1 MRWTTTLPTWAT
13 PAGWGIR
20 TKVVA
25 LAVASVAVTGVA
37 MSGVSAWQSG
47 RFADATER
55 DISALVAEDIS
66 RTAAGVHDV
75 VSTQGASTAAKV
87 DSDLAVAQYVLARTG
102 GFGIDAGPRSAPVVW
117 EAKNQLSGEVT
128 PVALPRVMVG
138 SQWLGKNSDV
148 AVPTPVVDEIKAMTG
163 ATVTIF
169 QKTPSGD
176 FLRVATNVQA
186 ASGARAIGTFI
197 PATDP
202 DGKPN
207 PVVATVMSG
216 ETYRGNAFVVD
227 SWLVSAYAPLTGPA
241 GDVVGVLYVGVKQQ
255 NLPALRE
262 SLEGTDVGDTGHIEV
277 YGGTGTMAGTV
288 LISPDGVRDGETM
301 LEATDA
307 DGRAYVQEMVDA
319 GVGLEAGE
327 QATVRYVDPE
337 AGPTTVRLTYYAPW
351 DWVIA
356 TVARDGDFAGPVQSM
371 EDGRASMVWALVA
384 AAAMIA
390 VLGGLLAYWIGR
402 RLTAPLEQLRDRMA
416 EIADGEGDLTQRM
429 DDSRSDEV
437 GQLSGAFNRFVDKVA
452 GTVRDIGTCA
462 QDVAVA
468 AAGVSSVADGLAGR
482 AARNRDQAQ
491 GAHTTAAEISSSV
504 SAAASGAQ
512 EMGASISEIARSAA
526 DAAQVGRQAADLA
539 QQTETAIAALG
550 ASSAEIGDVV
560 KVISGVAEQ
569 TNLLALNAT
578 IEAARAGDAGKGFA
592 VVAHEVKDLAQEAA
606 KASEEIT
613 QRVQAIQA
621 DTSAAVR
628 SIAQI
633 AEVVR
638 AINDHQTTIASAVEE
653 QTATTSELTRSV
665 AAAADGA
672 GTVTS
677 TLTEVSRDAEDSAT
691 DVEQART
698 AARELDALSR
708 QLTRLLGAFTV

>member
-1 MRWTTTLPTWAT
+1 
-13 PAGWGIR
+13 
-20 TKVVA
+20 
-25 LAVASVAVTGVA
+25 
-37 MSGVSAWQSG
+37 
-47 RFADATER
+47 
-55 DISALVAEDIS
+55 
-66 RTAAGVHDV
+66 
-75 VSTQGASTAAKV
+75 
-87 DSDLAVAQYVLARTG
+87 
-102 GFGIDAGPRSAPVVW
+102 
-117 EAKNQLSGEVT
+117 
-128 PVALPRVMVG
+128 
-138 SQWLGKNSDV
+138 
-148 AVPTPVVDEIKAMTG
+148 
-163 ATVTIF
+163 
-169 QKTPSGD
+169 
-176 FLRVATNVQA
+176 
-186 ASGARAIGTFI
+186 
-197 PATDP
+197 
-202 DGKPN
+202 
-207 PVVATVMSG
+207 MSG

-241 GDVVGVLYVGVKQQ
+241 GDVIGVLYVGVKQQ
-255 NLPALRE
+255 NLPALRA
-262 SLEGTDVGDTGHIEV
+262 SLEATEVGDTGHIEV
-277 YGGTGTMAGTV
+277 YGGSGAMAGTV
-288 LISPDGVRDGETM
+288 VISPEGVRDGENM

-307 DGRAYVQEMVDA
+307 DGTPYVQQMVDA
-319 GVGLEAGE
+319 AVGLGAGE
-327 QATVRYVDPE
+327 QATVRHVDPE

-356 TVARDGDFAGPVQSM
+356 TVARDGDFAGPVGSM
-371 EDGRASMVWALVA
+371 EEGRSSMVWALVA
-384 AAAMIA
+384 AAAVIA
-390 VLGGLLAYWIGR
+390 LLGGVLAYWIGR
-402 RLTAPLEQLRDRMA
+402 RLTAPLERLRDRMA

-462 QDVAVA
+462 RDVAVS
-468 AAGVSSVADGLAGR
+468 AAGVSTVADGLAQR
-482 AARNRDQAQ
+482 AARSRDQAQ
-491 GAHTTAAEISSSV
+491 DAHASASEISSSV

-539 QQTETAIAALG
+539 RETETAIAALG

-578 IEAARAGDAGKGFA
+578 IEAARAGAAGKGFA

-665 AAAADGA
+665 ASAADGA

-677 TLTEVSRDAEDSAT
+677 TLTAVSQDAEDSAV
-691 DVEQART
+691 DVERART
-698 AARELDALSR
+698 AARELDALSG
-708 QLTRLLGAFTV
+708 QLNRLLGAFTV